1 MKGRLQGTEREKE
14 KEKENLVGGLIMPMP
29 DLE

>member
-1 MKGRLQGTEREKE
+1 MKGRLQGTEKE
-14 KEKENLVGGLIMPMP
+14 NENENLVGGLIMPMP